1 MASSL
6 ELGIHPL
13 RVTLLKYPV
22 TEDDTV
28 RQVPVGEYLVNP
40 MEPSLALQRVPPVQL
55 DWHDTEKR
63 SPVPTYSLTAHF
75 PDIDCS
81 DEGEYQ
87 CKATIQHYADYKQ
100 LVLPAESVTLC
111 QDTE

>member
-1 MASSL
+1 M
-6 ELGIHPL
+6 
-13 RVTLLKYPV
+13 TLLKYPV
-22 TEDDTV
+22 TEDDTI

-63 SPVPTYSLTAHF
+63 SPVPTYALTAHF
-75 PDIDCS
+75 PHIDCS

-100 LVLPAESVTLC
+100 LVLPAESVSLC